1 MPAPGVCINIIKE
14 RQQIDGLGTFTN
26 PKMFLGQD
34 YELLRQYYLIRNR
47 RYIDDMFP
55 PDNTSIG
62 EDLLQ
67 PDDLAKVEWI
77 RPTVFHQK
85 LFSLEWMWKLV
96 HLFSKLN

>member
-1 MPAPGVCINIIKE
+1 MPAPGVCIDIIKE
-14 RQQIDGLGTFTN
+14 RQQSDGLGTFTN

-62 EDLLQ
+62 ENLLQ

-85 LFSLEWMWKLV
+85 LFSLE
-96 HLFSKLN
+96 